1 MQILKAV
8 LLLLITS
15 FVPQKAMAMDTST
28 LLILQST
35 LNDHLFNV
43 GEPDGNIGP
52 ATRRGLE
59 EFAETYGTSSDPQ
72 AVLSFIIQK
81 SVAARQPIEDE
92 IVLKDIEEEIAA
104 QLRDPSSV
112 MIRNVFKVENPS
124 TTFICGE
131 VNGKNA
137 YGGYAGFNWFY
148 GMDLT
153 DLMGGS
159 FVFLTMDRPD
169 FALAELQCLMSFPLR
184 QG

>member
-1 MQILKAV
+1 MQILKAA
-8 LLLLITS
+8 LLLLIT
-15 FVPQKAMAMDTST
+15 FLAPQKALAMDTST
-28 LLILQST
+28 VLILQST

-81 SVAARQPIEDE
+81 SVAARMPIEDE
-92 IVLKDIEEEIAA
+92 IVPKDIEEEVAV

-112 MIRNVFKVENPS
+112 MIRNVFKVENPFN
-124 TTFICGE
+124 TLICGE

-137 YGGYAGFNWFY
+137 YGGYAGFTWFN
-148 GMDLT
+148 GMDL
-153 DLMGGS
+153 MGS
-159 FVFLTMDRPD
+159 FGFLTMDRPD

>member
-8 LLLLITS
+8 LLLLITLL
-15 FVPQKAMAMDTST
+15 VPQKALAIDYST
-28 LLILQST
+28 ALILQAT

-52 ATRRGLE
+52 ATRRALK
-59 EFAETYGTSSDPQ
+59 EFADTYGTSSDPQ

-81 SVAARQPIEDE
+81 SVAARKPIEDE
-92 IVLKDIEEEIAA
+92 IVLKGIEEEVAE

-112 MIRNVFKVENPS
+112 MIRNVYKVENPFN
-124 TTFICGE
+124 TLICGE

-137 YGGYAGFNWFY
+137 YGGYTGFTSFN
-148 GMDLT
+148 GMDL
-153 DLMGGS
+153 MGD
-159 FVFLTMDRPD
+159 FAFLTMDSSD

-184 QG
+184 RG